1 MHIFADRFV
10 SRSDEQ
16 QRAVLQISWDIIRD
30 GSQLVAIELANAASH
45 LVPCFFFFVHLVW
58 LVGTPPFRAG
68 RKQASLLSIRLFCS
82 CRFGGVEHGQGESLR
97 QVELGQ
103 LLSFQQLI

>member
-1 MHIFADRFV
+1 MHIFTDRLV
-10 SRSDEQ
+10 SHSDEQ

-30 GSQLVAIELANAASH
+30 GSQLVAIELADAASH
-45 LVPCFFFFVHLVW
+45 LVPCFFFFSHSD
-58 LVGTPPFRAG
+58 A
-68 RKQASLLSIRLFCS
+68 LLSIRLFCG
-82 CRFGGVEHGQGESLR
+82 CLFGGVEHGQGESFR